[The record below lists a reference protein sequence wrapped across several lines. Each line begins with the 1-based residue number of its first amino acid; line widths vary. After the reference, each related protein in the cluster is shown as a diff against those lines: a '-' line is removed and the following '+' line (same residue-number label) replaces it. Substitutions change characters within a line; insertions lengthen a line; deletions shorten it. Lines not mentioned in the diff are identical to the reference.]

1 ARGAVEDRL
10 RPLCLGC
17 VPDQRD
23 RTPALGPGLWDRD
36 SETIVQRRDESGQ
49 HRSRHGVRAPAR
61 RKHHDLLPG
70 LPREEAARPGRRG
83 HPRHLH
89 QRPRRGAA
97 GICGNHRRGACAA
110 LAHRRALLLPGT
122 RKAAADAQCALGP
135 SLPRR
140 RLFGHAVHGDG
151 DQLRIHRRPGGG
163 EHPRHRP
170 TDPQAPSGSASERG
184 RTAPALSRFEATG
197 DSMTENLRGVL
208 TALTTPFDSE
218 ENIDR
223 TLLGQVVDRSIDGG
237 VDGLVVG
244 GSTAEF
250 ATMSSEERQSM
261 VEFVIDHTAG
271 RVPVVAQTGATSTQE
286 AIRHSLAAQRAGAD
300 VLMLVTPYYE
310 PLTLAETIDY
320 IKTVAAAVDIDVM
333 LYNIPGAT
341 GINLDPDT
349 VRERAGRVAHIRY
362 INDASADWE
371 QALKLIHHH
380 SDVIGTFIGWDS
392 YIYSGLVDGAAGMVA
407 GAANVVPAE
416 IVSVSNR
423 IADGDLHGS
432 R

>member
-1 ARGAVEDRL
+1 
-10 RPLCLGC
+10 
-17 VPDQRD
+17 
-23 RTPALGPGLWDRD
+23 
-36 SETIVQRRDESGQ
+36 
-49 HRSRHGVRAPAR
+49 
-61 RKHHDLLPG
+61 
-70 LPREEAARPGRRG
+70 
-83 HPRHLH
+83 
-89 QRPRRGAA
+89 
-97 GICGNHRRGACAA
+97 
-110 LAHRRALLLPGT
+110 
-122 RKAAADAQCALGP
+122 
-135 SLPRR
+135 
-140 RLFGHAVHGDG
+140 
-151 DQLRIHRRPGGG
+151 
-163 EHPRHRP
+163 
-170 TDPQAPSGSASERG
+170 
-184 RTAPALSRFEATG
+184 
-197 DSMTENLRGVL
+197 MTNQLRGVL

-223 TLLGQVVDRSIDGG
+223 TLLGQVIDRSIDGG
-237 VDGLVVG
+237 VDGLLVG

-250 ATMSSEERQSM
+250 ATMSAEERQSM

-310 PLTLAETIDY
+310 PLTLAETVDY

-349 VRERAGRVAHIRY
+349 VRELAEGVANIRY
-362 INDASADWE
+362 IKDSSADWE

-392 YIYSGLVDGAAGMVA
+392 YIYSGLVEGAAGMVA

-423 IADGDLHGS
+423 IADGDLHGAREEWNRLYPVIDAMIS
-432 R
+432 EPFIQSVKAGMELQGHPVGSPRRPMADTDPAARERIKAALDALSG

>member
-1 ARGAVEDRL
+1 
-10 RPLCLGC
+10 
-17 VPDQRD
+17 
-23 RTPALGPGLWDRD
+23 
-36 SETIVQRRDESGQ
+36 
-49 HRSRHGVRAPAR
+49 
-61 RKHHDLLPG
+61 
-70 LPREEAARPGRRG
+70 
-83 HPRHLH
+83 
-89 QRPRRGAA
+89 
-97 GICGNHRRGACAA
+97 
-110 LAHRRALLLPGT
+110 
-122 RKAAADAQCALGP
+122 
-135 SLPRR
+135 
-140 RLFGHAVHGDG
+140 
-151 DQLRIHRRPGGG
+151 
-163 EHPRHRP
+163 
-170 TDPQAPSGSASERG
+170 
-184 RTAPALSRFEATG
+184 
-197 DSMTENLRGVL
+197 MTENLRGVL

-250 ATMSSEERQSM
+250 ATMSAEERQSM

-271 RVPVVAQTGATSTQE
+271 RVPVVAQTGATSTQA

-310 PLTLAETIDY
+310 PLTLAETVDY

-349 VRERAGRVAHIRY
+349 VRELAEGVANIRY
-362 INDASADWE
+362 IKDSSADWE

-392 YIYSGLVDGAAGMVA
+392 YIYSGLVEGAAGMVA

-423 IADGDLHGS
+423 IADGDLHGAREEWNRLYPVIDAMIS
-432 R
+432 EPFIQSVKAGMELQGHPVGSPRRPMADTDPDARERIKAALDALNG